1 MSTNICATDIHTT
14 NRFCSLVVYI
24 WTVHF
29 IYNFMQ
35 NMCVI
40 RMQMAIH
47 ASVRHTQGPAHPKTL
62 HLWTAT
68 CTRNCCAR
76 SVHRPLFLCDSV
88 CVLGHLFRLLG
99 DCNHVFLGNTVAI
112 SPPCQ
117 VLDETQQQ
125 DERPVAPIMAMAN
138 MLPQERVEVSRLE
151 LPLSHLFNPSHAP
164 FIVALSIAGRT
175 RS

>member
-1 MSTNICATDIHTT
+1 MCHTD
-14 NRFCSLVVYI
+14 
-24 WTVHF
+24 
-29 IYNFMQ
+29 
-35 NMCVI
+35 
-40 RMQMAIH
+40 ADGH

-99 DCNHVFLGNTVAI
+99 DCNHVFLGNTVTI

-175 RS
+175 RSWWWGRTTFFILKIIPRGIWVTFDIITLKFW